1 MENKVCFQIHQHSQR
16 IKILAP
22 QPLDFHFHYHSEFRC
37 LLINSLSVVMIE
49 ASVSDILIY
58 FQETLETS

>member
-22 QPLDFHFHYHSEFRC
+22 QPLDFHYHSEFRC
-37 LLINSLSVVMIE
+37 LLINSVSVVMIE
-49 ASVSDILIY
+49 ASASDILIY